1 MLNMG
6 GMFRFGISVALTAFA
21 LVAWSGAV
29 QAAAEPVVLVEVP
42 GADPESRE
50 KMRSAAED
58 ALDSVG
64 VTVPRQLHDPKK
76 EECATADCIAER
88 SKRVGAT
95 HVLEIQGSYG
105 NESYKLRL
113 DVRAANG
120 GRILGSE
127 SKECEIC
134 SARDFLRAIKDRTT
148 TLWMRVAREQASA
161 VPPAAEPSRETKRA
175 TAPLIAPPE
184 RRAPRMLWQQPLP
197 LVGLGFMLAGVVAMS
212 FGGYYLA
219 VDGELDPSCSNQTA
233 EQCIYE
239 PRRTK
244 HLGWQLLAGGGGAI
258 VAGTAL
264 VIFGRD
270 SDTSPSVAIGPGR
283 VLVSGRF

>member
-1 MLNMG
+1 
-6 GMFRFGISVALTAFA
+6 
-21 LVAWSGAV
+21 
-29 QAAAEPVVLVEVP
+29 
-42 GADPESRE
+42 
-50 KMRSAAED
+50 
-58 ALDSVG
+58 
-64 VTVPRQLHDPKK
+64 
-76 EECATADCIAER
+76 
-88 SKRVGAT
+88 
-95 HVLEIQGSYG
+95 
-105 NESYKLRL
+105 
-113 DVRAANG
+113 
-120 GRILGSE
+120 
-127 SKECEIC
+127 
-134 SARDFLRAIKDRTT
+134 
-148 TLWMRVAREQASA
+148 
-161 VPPAAEPSRETKRA
+161 
-175 TAPLIAPPE
+175 
-184 RRAPRMLWQQPLP
+184 MLWQQPLP